1 MSEVA
6 DTLILID
13 IIHGHAILRKK
24 EDISDIYLQQSDHRF
39 SRDIYLQSKMFH
51 FTSGKSPDEKKV
63 AAAMNNNNNEQHI
76 LFCKIYIFHFTKH

>member
-51 FTSGKSPDEKKV
+51 FTSGKITRRKESSCSY
-63 AAAMNNNNNEQHI
+63 EQQQQ
-76 LFCKIYIFHFTKH
+76 

>member
-6 DTLILID
+6 GTLILID

-51 FTSGKSPDEKKV
+51 FTSGKITRRKESSCSY
-63 AAAMNNNNNEQHI
+63 EQQQQ
-76 LFCKIYIFHFTKH
+76 